1 MWSNG
6 LDDVPEVF
14 SHPNESVIC
23 HLCLLQCV
31 VLCVCVCAWFLM
43 FPCVP
48 GAWMSSDPYCQSS
61 KSFLSLS
68 CQFTP
73 FWSISL
79 TFPCLLPNCWS
90 FVSVCPLA
98 SFCLHFIYTGVC
110 FHACA
115 PVPENVHTCPFSLL
129 LHFFLLPVL
138 QWELWEEKGRQKEN
152 FPFCNRTTGNCPVW
166 VERGLC
172 FWKYPGPTGI
182 WCLTRGVALTL
193 LCGSHLIV

>member
-1 MWSNG
+1 MSHPSVRDGLGVIRSATMWSNG

-48 GAWMSSDPYCQSS
+48 GAWMSSDPYCKSS

-115 PVPENVHTCPFSLL
+115 PVPENVHTCPSSFL
-129 LHFFLLPVL
+129 LHFFSPACPPV
-138 QWELWEEKGRQKEN
+138 RA
-152 FPFCNRTTGNCPVW
+152 V
-166 VERGLC
+166 RGEGQAEGEFSFL
-172 FWKYPGPTGI
+172 
-182 WCLTRGVALTL
+182 
-193 LCGSHLIV
+193 